1 MENTNQDDANVSRTA
16 GALHMLGARIAGG
29 TYSVGEALPVEADLA
44 QDLNVSRSTVREAV
58 RSLVTLGML
67 EVRTRAGTRVRPHH
81 CWNVLD
87 RAVLGWLM
95 QGGADVGLLIAA
107 IDEARGVFEPQAAA
121 LAAQR
126 ATRAQVA
133 AIAAGYEGMAVAAQ
147 ADDVEAAISADCEFH
162 LAILK
167 ATANPILMAFDS
179 VIDAVLGILFNVA
192 AADHR
197 QIFTQN
203 LENHRRVLEAIREG
217 RAEDASAAMLD
228 TIHFTRRS
236 LKRHILNVETSV

>member
-1 MENTNQDDANVSRTA
+1 MSVLEAASQDGMNGGRTA
-16 GALHMLGARIAGG
+16 GALHMLGMRIASG
-29 TYSVGEALPVEADLA
+29 TYPVGEALPVESELA
-44 QDLNVSRSTVREAV
+44 QDLRVSRSTIREAV

-67 EVRTRAGTRVRPHH
+67 EVRTRAGTRVRPRH

-87 RAVLGWLM
+87 RTVLGWMM
-95 QGGADVGLLIAA
+95 QEGADAAVLIAA
-107 IDEARGVFEPQAAA
+107 IDEARSVLEPQASA

-133 AIAAGYEGMAVAAQ
+133 AIAAGYEGMAVAAE
-147 ADDVEAAISADCEFH
+147 AGDVEAAISADCEFH

-167 ATANPILMAFDS
+167 ATGNPILMAFDS

-197 QIFTQN
+197 QIFAQN

-228 TIHFTRRS
+228 TIQFTRRS
-236 LKRHILNVETSV
+236 LKRHVLKS